1 MTLNFLKLAFCKADQ
16 MNSIL
21 KGYFFLL
28 IVWSPRVI
36 YLLMELGKVKISL
49 FNISIVDV
57 IEIS

>member
-1 MTLNFLKLAFCKADQ
+1 MTLNFLKLAFCKA
-16 MNSIL
+16 IL

-49 FNISIVDV
+49 FSISIVDV